1 MRPRFLMKCVLL
13 CALAQ
18 CTTSAAPVD
27 EPPPT
32 HVDQEKVNALSWD
45 LETFL
50 NYHRSQGVFYSMTV
64 GVVRGKDL
72 VYSRYIGSYPSR
84 TYSVGSISKI
94 FTATAVERLAE
105 KGILKLDE
113 PIGEVFPGLHIER
126 SEYKSP
132 RITLRHL
139 LSHSSGMPDLRYY
152 NPPEMIHH
160 PEIDF
165 PIAPQTAPAGIQFR
179 YSNMGF
185 QILGEAIK
193 KKTGKTI
200 NQVIQSEVYDAAG
213 MTESTMLDGSTG
225 AYGVMTNV
233 TDMARFA
240 SLYLSRGTATNGQR
254 VLKEKSVLSMLENQ
268 IYSPP
273 AEFKDYNGIGWRVR
287 MDRQGVVQFYHIGGA
302 TGVAAWLQIFP
313 RDNVALFYLGDPP
326 KYEENTMGVLSGI
339 MGKLGFLA
347 TAFAGKTEPIFP
359 FKQSTSDES
368 ELSHFAGVYR
378 DPVSGQLASV
388 SVNGSTVMV
397 QKGSGPAYPTVPECR
412 AIFNGGY
419 GFVQHSFILDPK
431 NESVVGVAT
440 NDSYF
445 EKLSR

>member
-1 MRPRFLMKCVLL
+1 MIPRLFIISSLL
-13 CALAQ
+13 CALMH
-18 CTTSAAPVD
+18 CTTNAAPVE
-27 EPPPT
+27 EPPPI
-32 HVDQEKVNALSWD
+32 HVDQDRVNALSWD

-50 NYHRSQGVFYSMTV
+50 NYHRNQGVFYSMTV
-64 GVVRGKDL
+64 GIVRGKDL
-72 VYSRYIGSYPSR
+72 VYSRYIGGWPSR
-84 TYSVGSISKI
+84 TYSVGSITKI
-94 FTATAVERLAE
+94 FTSTAIERLME
-105 KGILKLDE
+105 KGVLNLDDRL
-113 PIGEVFPGLHIER
+113 GDVFPGLSIER
-126 SEYKSP
+126 PEYKSP

-152 NPPEMIHH
+152 NPPEMVHH

-165 PIAPQTAPAGIQFR
+165 PMAPQTAPAGVQFR

-185 QILGEAIK
+185 QILGEVIK
-193 KKTGKTI
+193 KKTGKSI
-200 NQVIQSEVYDAAG
+200 NQIIQSEVYDAAG
-213 MTESTMLDGSTG
+213 MNESTMLGGSTG

-233 TDMARFA
+233 TDMAKFA
-240 SLYLSRGTATNGQR
+240 SMYLSRGIATNGHR
-254 VLKEKSVLSMLENQ
+254 ILKEKSVLGMLENQ

-287 MDRQGVVQFYHIGGA
+287 VDRQGVMQFYHIGGA

-313 RDNVALFYLGDPP
+313 RENVAIFYLGDPP

-347 TAFAGKTEPIFP
+347 TAFAGKSEPIFP
-359 FKQSTSDES
+359 FKQSVSTES

-378 DPVSGQLASV
+378 DPVSGELASV
-388 SVNGSTVMV
+388 SLNGQTVMV
-397 QKGSGPAYPTVPECR
+397 QKGSGPMYPTVPECR

-440 NDSYF
+440 NDSYY
-445 EKLSR
+445 ERLNR